1 MRALHPLMIF
11 YGAMFAIIVLIW
23 VVRSVPA

>member
-11 YGAMFAIIVLIW
+11 YGAIVLIVALIW
-23 VVRSVPA
+23 VVKAVPV

>member
-11 YGAMFAIIVLIW
+11 YGAMFLIVAPIW
-23 VVRSVPA
+23 IVRAVQI

>member
-11 YGAMFAIIVLIW
+11 YGAMFLIVVLIW
-23 VVRSVPA
+23 IAKAVPA